1 MMSRMKFEGAAAGVE
16 AGLVAASVGGLDGF
30 IATQS
35 YRKKTSAQVGVA
47 VSSFWFLVSGL
58 ETRNWK
64 QGRNGETLG

>member
-1 MMSRMKFEGAAAGVE
+1 MKFEGAAAGAE

-35 YRKKTSAQVGVA
+35 YREGA
-47 VSSFWFLVSGL
+47 VSSFWFLVSRL

-64 QGRNGETLG
+64 QGRDRESLG